1 MFNSKLQNGGQKMNF
16 NKTTKIM
23 MILVIAAV
31 LGIGVTSFAG
41 WGRGYWGSGY
51 HMGAGYGMHRGW
63 GYGGQGYPSDLSDE
77 EIARLDKERQDFYE
91 ATANLRETL
100 YQKELELRSELAK
113 PEPDAQKA
121 AALQKEISDLES
133 QLDQKRVEHRIKMQ
147 KENPGFFAG
156 GERGYRRGGP
166 GMGMGR
172 GFYGRGGG
180 CWY

>member
-1 MFNSKLQNGGQKMNF
+1 
-16 NKTTKIM
+16 

-31 LGIGVTSFAG
+31 LGIGATSFAG
-41 WGRGYWGSGY
+41 WGRGYWGGGY
-51 HMGAGYGMHRGW
+51 HMGQGYGMMHRGW
-63 GYGGQGYPSDLSDE
+63 DDGPRGYGGRGYRGDLSDE
-77 EIARLDKERQDFYE
+77 EIAKLEKERQDFYE
-91 ATANLRETL
+91 ATEDLRQAL

-147 KENPGFFAG
+147 KENPGFFSG
-156 GERGYRRGGP
+156 SGRGYRRGGP

-172 GFYGRGGG
+172 GFYGGGG
-180 CWY
+180 CLY